1 MNKPTRTPARL
12 LSLAA
17 ALGALVAAPVA
28 WAEHLMETDPG
39 RYQYRYGDRHH
50 SAYVNP
56 PAEADY
62 IVADGLIARPL
73 GLAATA
79 VGAAVFIV
87 TLPFSLP
94 SGNVEEVGR
103 VLVRDPAAYTFQR
116 CMGCFKRSTGSATYA
131 GTK

>member
-1 MNKPTRTPARL
+1 MNTLTRASTYL
-12 LSLAA
+12 LSVAGILGTLPLAQ
-17 ALGALVAAPVA
+17 
-28 WAEHLMETDPG
+28 AEHVLERDSG
-39 RYQYRYGDRHH
+39 RYEYRYGGRHH

-56 PAEADY
+56 PAAADY
-62 IVADGLIARPL
+62 IVADGLFARPL

-79 VGAAVFIV
+79 VGTAVFIV

-116 CMGCFKRSTGSATYA
+116 CMGCFKRPIGEAPYA
-131 GTK
+131 GAE